1 MEFLPFGVRRVGLFY
16 PDDGF
21 CTLFLS
27 IPMENLHFAN
37 LSYGIK
43 IE

>member
-1 MEFLPFGVRRVGLFY
+1 MEFLPFGIRRVGLFY
-16 PDDGF
+16 SADVF

-27 IPMENLHFAN
+27 IPMENLHFAE